1 MGCMDA
7 RHLLAWNVRKLR
19 VTRGVS
25 QEKLALEAGID
36 RAYFGRIERAKEN
49 LSLATVDVLATALA
63 VRVSDLFAM
72 PADGE
77 EPPKSLQAGR
87 KRK

>member
-1 MGCMDA
+1 MDA

-19 VTRGVS
+19 VARGAS

-49 LSLATVDVLATALA
+49 LSLATVDVLAATLS
-63 VRVSDLFAM
+63 VTVSELFAV
-72 PADGE
+72 PAEGE
-77 EPPKSLQAGR
+77 EAPKSLQAGR
-87 KRK
+87 KKL